1 MPILKVGCV
10 WVSLAIISAATAHAS
25 VYLEDL
31 TWTELRDAVASGSTT
46 VIIPI
51 GGTEQNGPAM
61 ALGKHNVRVK
71 ILAGKIAEKLGHTIV
86 APVISYV
93 PEGSIEPAT
102 AHMKFPGTLTIP
114 DSVFNQVLDSAAN
127 SLKHAGF
134 KNVVFVGDHGSYQSD
149 ESLVAGKLNKQ
160 WAGQGARAYAAI
172 EYYALTQGA
181 YVDALI
187 AKGHPKS
194 EIGTHAALADTSL
207 QLAVAPEMVRQD
219 KINNGPQLGTPD
231 GVYGGDPRH
240 ASAELGQMGVDLIVD
255 GTVTALSKFIAKK

>member
-1 MPILKVGCV
+1 M
-10 WVSLAIISAATAHAS
+10 
-25 VYLEDL
+25 
-31 TWTELRDAVASGSTT
+31 RDAVASGSTT
-46 VIIPI
+46 VLIPI

-93 PEGSIEPAT
+93 PEGNIEPAT

-114 DSVFNQVLDSAAN
+114 DAVFNQVLDSAAN
-127 SLKHAGF
+127 SLKNAGF
-134 KNVVFVGDHGSYQSD
+134 KNVVFIGDHGSYQSS

-160 WAGQGARAYAAI
+160 WVGQGVRAYAAI

-219 KINNGPQLGTPD
+219 KINKGPQLGTAD
-231 GVYGGDPRH
+231 GVYGGDPKH
-240 ASAELGQMGVDLIVD
+240 ASAELSRKNGKAICKSAE
-255 GTVTALSKFIAKK
+255 T